1 MDLIPI
7 CMGGVVAVY
16 RTVRDT
22 GLAEMTEKE
31 RSDKIEDGQVP
42 PPSYYETVG
51 HDRPLMSEAGP
62 VEVAVERPALVL
74 GEERVEVTCRA
85 CSKRVRLSFDHNCN
99 PPPNSPQVLTNVKDE
114 IKPEGWIFAIC
125 CFFCGSW
132 CASCLVCCLPGFKK
146 FSHYCPSC
154 GSVVT
159 KPDDLF
165 S

>member
-1 MDLIPI
+1 
-7 CMGGVVAVY
+7 
-16 RTVRDT
+16 
-22 GLAEMTEKE
+22 MTEKE
-31 RSDKIEDGQVP
+31 KPAEAGEAP
-42 PPSYYETVG
+42 PPSYTEAVG
-51 HDRPLMSEAGP
+51 QPASVSPGPRSGDCLVELGQQRPRQHL
-62 VEVAVERPALVL
+62 RPRAAQDL
-74 GEERVEVTCRA
+74 GSERVEVTCRA

-159 KPDDLF
+159 KSDDFF

>member
-1 MDLIPI
+1 MDLILI

-22 GLAEMTEKE
+22 DLAEMIEKE
-31 RSDKIEDGQVP
+31 RSDKTEDGQVP

-51 HDRPLMSEAGP
+51 HGRPPMSEAVP

-99 PPPNSPQVLTNVKDE
+99 PLPTPPR
-114 IKPEGWIFAIC
+114 C
-125 CFFCGSW
+125 
-132 CASCLVCCLPGFKK
+132 
-146 FSHYCPSC
+146 
-154 GSVVT
+154 
-159 KPDDLF
+159 
-165 S
+165 